1 MIDSHVCPSRRLIIT
16 RVAGMSKTQPLLAD
30 DPQPTGSRSRVACVN
45 LVATTVGAG
54 VLSIPISFSYT
65 GLLPGLGILCAFA
78 WLSDASLRYISSASA
93 LVNARTYAELGERV
107 YGRTGRQLV
116 LWSLLALLVGAVIQV
131 MICVIDL
138 IEMLSVKLVGFDAS
152 RNQIT
157 ATITCLTILSSMPTQ
172 LHSLRL
178 LSSVS
183 VLSILFTAACIVGL
197 AALDAGDDEGAP
209 PYAVAK
215 PLSTRWA
222 LAMPIH
228 SLAFCSQFNI
238 NEAYNELPAS
248 ERSELGRIVHV
259 AMGISLLIYALVGA
273 TGYTLLGARTALFPN
288 ILTAFG
294 DSKLV
299 LAGSAAIAV
308 VNLLKLPLVVLPLR
322 SLLLDLCG
330 VPPLDTFGHIAIT
343 VVGVS
348 LAGVAAAATKDLAF
362 AFQVS
367 GCTAGVMVCFCLPG
381 MLYSGAKRLERQR
394 SGLLLVAEGGGST
407 GPTLGSTTSAE
418 LCGIGMLVIGA
429 TSGIVCLVSL
439 LPL

>member
-1 MIDSHVCPSRRLIIT
+1 
-16 RVAGMSKTQPLLAD
+16 MSKTEPLL
-30 DPQPTGSRSRVACVN
+30 PSEEPPNGSRSRAACVN

-65 GLLPGLGILCAFA
+65 GLVPGLVILCAFA
-78 WLSDASLRYISSASA
+78 WLSDASLRYISDASA
-93 LVNARTYAELGERV
+93 LMNAGSYAELGERV
-107 YGRTGRQLV
+107 YGVIGRRLV

-138 IEMLSVKLVGFDAS
+138 IEMLSAKLAGFEAS

-157 ATITCLTILSSMPTQ
+157 IGITLITIVSSMPTQ

-183 VLSILFTAACIVGL
+183 VLSILFTAGCIVGL
-197 AALDAGDDEGAP
+197 AALDAGQDDSVP
-209 PYAVAK
+209 PYALVK
-215 PLSTRWA
+215 PLSTHWV

-238 NEAYNELPAS
+238 NDLYNELPPT
-248 ERSELGRIVHV
+248 ERLGGIVHF
-259 AMGISLLIYALVGA
+259 AIGISLLIYALVGA
-273 TGYTLLGARTALFPN
+273 TGYTLLGARTDLFPN

-294 DSKLV
+294 DNKLV
-299 LAGSAAIAV
+299 LAGSAAIAM

-330 VPPLDTFGHIAIT
+330 VPPLNNVGHVAIT
-343 VVGVS
+343 VIGVS
-348 LAGVAAAATKDLAF
+348 LTGCAAVATKDLAF

-381 MLYSGAKRLERQR
+381 LLYSGAKRLERQR
-394 SGLLLVAEGGGST
+394 TGLLLVAEGGGASA
-407 GPTLGSTTSAE
+407 GSLGGVSCEE
-418 LCGIGMLVIGA
+418 LCGVGMLLIGA
-429 TSGIVCLVSL
+429 TSGAVCLVSL
-439 LPL
+439 LPS